1 MNKKVVLAAGGIIAN
16 NTNELLIVHRPK
28 YDDWSFPKGKLD
40 SGESL
45 EECALREVY
54 EETGFQCILEEPL
67 GFVTYQNRKGR
78 NKKVHYWRMQII
90 HGSFLKNNE
99 VDQVSWLSIPEAF
112 ERLSYEH
119 DKIFV
124 TEKFVK

>member
-1 MNKKVVLAAGGIIAN
+1 MLAAGGIIRN
-16 NTNELLIVHRPK
+16 NSNEFLVIHRPK

-40 SGESL
+40 NGENL
-45 EECALREVY
+45 EECALREVH
-54 EETGFQCILEEPL
+54 EETGFYCELRDFL
-67 GFVTYQNRKGR
+67 GTVAYVDRKGR
-78 NKKVHYWRMQII
+78 EKKVYYWRMQII
-90 HGSFLKNNE
+90 DGSFLKNNE

>member
-1 MNKKVVLAAGGIIAN
+1 VLAAGGIIRN
-16 NTNELLIVHRPK
+16 DSSEFLVIHRPK

-40 SGESL
+40 NGENL
-45 EECALREVY
+45 EECALREVH
-54 EETGFQCILEEPL
+54 EETGFQCELRDFL
-67 GFVTYQNRKGR
+67 GTVAYVDRKGR
-78 NKKVHYWRMQII
+78 EKKVHYWRMQII
-90 HGSFLKNNE
+90 DGSFLKNNE